1 MIQRRQS
8 LFLFVS
14 LIALISLYFISFGS
28 LSGKAGLFD
37 IRFYGIV
44 DVAAAETPQTVI
56 VLWPLMILLA
66 VATLLNLLDI
76 FLFSNRPLQMRVCG
90 INITIVVGVAIMILA
105 VNILS
110 ASRLEMDWHF
120 PVACIVPLFSAVLHY
135 LAYRRIG
142 IDEAIVR
149 SLDRLR

>member
-1 MIQRRQS
+1 MIQRKQS

-14 LIALISLYFISFGS
+14 LLLLISLYFISLGS
-28 LSGKAGLFD
+28 LSGEVGLFD
-37 IRFYGIV
+37 IRFYGLV
-44 DVAAAETPQTVI
+44 DVADVENPQTLI
-56 VLWPLMILLA
+56 VLWPLTVLL
-66 VATLLNLLDI
+66 VVSTLLNLLDI

-105 VNILS
+105 VNILC
-110 ASRLEMDWHF
+110 ASRLELDWHF
-120 PVACIVPLFSAVLHY
+120 STAMIIPLFSAVLHY
-135 LAYRRIG
+135 FAYRRIG

>member
-1 MIQRRQS
+1 MIQRKQS

-14 LIALISLYFISFGS
+14 LLLLISLCFISLGS
-28 LSGKAGLFD
+28 LSGAAGLFD
-37 IRFYGIV
+37 IRFYGLV
-44 DVAAAETPQTVI
+44 DVADAENPQTLI
-56 VLWPLMILLA
+56 VLWPLTVLLA
-66 VATLLNLLDI
+66 VAALLNWLDI

-90 INITIVVGVAIMILA
+90 INITIVVGVAIMIFA
-105 VNILS
+105 VNILC

-120 PVACIVPLFSAVLHY
+120 PVASIVPLLAAVLHY